1 VRSDFSEMKQNK
13 QIKTILAHLAVIA
26 VSSLI
31 LGALM
36 QLVLNAGDFLPGF
49 FTAFLLVFLCSLGLY
64 AAWRVTGREQ
74 ALAWM
79 MTAAFLVRL
88 VFVGFFAWGLPRLG
102 YPERPQ
108 QAGFVFEDAFRREEN
123 AWSLAKSDQPILR
136 AFSGEYEV
144 DQYGGMLALSATV
157 YRLVSPDIYRP
168 WLISIISA
176 GAMTLSIPFLWTA
189 LKGRFSQKTRLWAGW
204 ILALYPEG
212 ILLGSAQLREPFF
225 ILLMTI
231 MFWSTLRFREKK
243 KYGVTLP
250 VFILSAASLF
260 LFSFRIAVPLIGV
273 MLLFIWVDL
282 SKDIQKKWIKVA
294 VWTVILLSVAAVLW
308 LMSYWVDAVLWWDT
322 LVTVRQSGRV
332 QFHLESLPHWL
343 HFPFILVY
351 GILQPVLPAAMAAPA
366 PWIWHGLGIFRA
378 LGWYTLLPLLG
389 YVLIRVW
396 GMAPDRK
403 KRWLIL
409 IILMVWGWILVA
421 SARAGGDQWDNPRYR
436 TIFLPWMA
444 LAAGWGVSYAREKH
458 DRWLS
463 RCIIVEGIFLAFF
476 TQWYFSRYYPSMP
489 RLEFWIMIALIL
501 FSSSMV
507 ILGGWLHD
515 RRKRKVLT
523 RDES

>member
-1 VRSDFSEMKQNK
+1 MKHNDQNK
-13 QIKTILAHLAVIA
+13 DILTHLAAIA
-26 VSSLI
+26 VGSLI
-31 LGALM
+31 LGTLF
-36 QLVLNAGDFLPGF
+36 QLVLNEGDFLPGF
-49 FTAFLLVFLCSLGLY
+49 FATFSVIFLCALGLY
-64 AAWRVTGREQ
+64 AAWRVTGHEQ

-79 MTAAFLVRL
+79 MTAAFLIRL
-88 VFVGFFAWGLPRLG
+88 VFAGFFAWGLPRFG

-123 AWSLAKSDQPILR
+123 AWSLANSDQPITQ

-144 DQYGGMLALSATV
+144 DQYGGMLALSALV
-157 YRLVSPDIYRP
+157 YRYISPDAYRP

-176 GAMTLSIPFLWTA
+176 GVMTLSIPFLWTA
-189 LKGRFSQKTRLWAGW
+189 LKGRFSQKTRLRAGW

-243 KYGVTLP
+243 KRYITLP
-250 VFILSAASLF
+250 VFILSAVSLF

-273 MLLFIWVDL
+273 MLLFIWLDL
-282 SKDIQKKWIKVA
+282 SKNIRKIWIKAA
-294 VWTVILLSVAAVLW
+294 VWAVILLSLAAVLW

-322 LVTVRQSGRV
+322 LVTVRESGRV
-332 QFHLESLPHWL
+332 QFHLESLPNWL

-351 GILQPVLPAAMAAPA
+351 GVLQPVLPAAMAAPA
-366 PWIWHGLGIFRA
+366 PWIWRGLGVFRA
-378 LGWYTLLPLLG
+378 LGWYALLPLLG

-396 GMAPDRK
+396 RTAPERK
-403 KRWLIL
+403 KRWMIL

-444 LAAGWGVSYAREKH
+444 LSAGWGVTYAQETR
-458 DRWLS
+458 DRWLVRS
-463 RCIIVEGIFLAFF
+463 LIVEGIFLAFF
-476 TQWYFSRYYPSMP
+476 TQWYFSRYYPTMP
-489 RLEFWIMIALIL
+489 RLEFFSMIAVILIL
-501 FSSSMV
+501 SLFV
-507 ILGGWLHD
+507 ILGGWLWD
-515 RRKRKVLT
+515 RRKRKTFT
-523 RDES
+523 REES